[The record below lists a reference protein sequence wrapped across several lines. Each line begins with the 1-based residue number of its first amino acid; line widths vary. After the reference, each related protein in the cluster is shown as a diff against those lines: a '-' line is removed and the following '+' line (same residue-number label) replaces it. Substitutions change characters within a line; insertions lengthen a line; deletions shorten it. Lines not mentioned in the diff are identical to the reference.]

1 MTIEKIKKAGL
12 VRSEIRVFEQRKKAL
27 ESAYRIDIVSESNT
41 ISINKDSK
49 LFPIIKESA
58 MEKID
63 LRLQELQSEFAE
75 I

>member
-27 ESAYRIDIVSESNT
+27 ECAYRIDIVSESNT